1 MRGFD
6 CSHPD
11 HGDMHMSGADDEE
24 LIQKGLQH
32 RDQYHPEFTD
42 DQIREIV
49 TNNARDE

>member
-6 CSHPD
+6 CIHPSHD
-11 HGDMHMSGADDEE
+11 DTHLSGADDEE

-49 TNNARDE
+49 TQNAQDE